1 MPKIRALYELSNIF
15 DENFQ
20 MKRILGIGNAL
31 VDIMTLIEG
40 DFILQEFK
48 LPKGSMQLVDL
59 ETSRGIKSA
68 TAIFPRTYTSG
79 GSAANTIHGLAM
91 LGADTGFI
99 GSIGR
104 DDTGDFFENDM
115 KNAGVS
121 TLLIRRNTPTGTA
134 VALITRDTER
144 TFATH
149 LGAATELSAEDFNP
163 ELFEG
168 FDILYLEGYLITDFQ
183 VIETACRLARD
194 NKMLVALDLSSYNV
208 VEGFKDQF
216 KEIIEKYVDILFAN
230 ELEAKAFTG
239 LDPEKALTPLSEMV
253 EIVIL
258 KVGSAGSWIKCREE
272 SIRINAFPVNCL
284 DTTGAGDL
292 YAAGFLYGFS
302 MGLGLEKCGS
312 LGSLLAGRVIE
323 TVGARM
329 DREKFT
335 EIKHEILT
343 ILEDKLDI

>member
-335 EIKHEILT
+335 EIKNEIIT
-343 ILEDKLDI
+343 ILENK